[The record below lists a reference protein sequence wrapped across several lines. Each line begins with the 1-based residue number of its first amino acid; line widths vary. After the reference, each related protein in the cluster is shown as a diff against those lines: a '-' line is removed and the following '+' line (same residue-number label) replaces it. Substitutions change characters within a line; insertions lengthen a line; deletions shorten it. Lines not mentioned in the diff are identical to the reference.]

1 MFSVIYKLEFYIRL
15 CYKIFSIRNVH
26 HVNARIRLRYVFA
39 MHVGQ
44 LFKAQAKS
52 VQCPLYCVFR
62 KGRANDTRTQAA
74 YASVYV
80 SVT

>member
-15 CYKIFSIRNVH
+15 CYKIFSLRNMH
-26 HVNARIRLRYVFA
+26 HVKAPHYMLAYISVTA

-44 LFKAQAKS
+44 LFKAPSNS
-52 VQCPLYCVFR
+52 VHCLLCCVFR
-62 KGRANDTRTQAA
+62 EDRMMRKAA